1 MSAPSDPPGDGPHP
15 RGLDDPDYAAFAWG
29 RYRRIMRW
37 MALVAMLCIGG
48 ALGWLRAQGTVPLHM
63 AIATTLGVGLTTLL
77 GTGLMGLVFLSSG
90 TGHDEEADR
99 WAGRDRD

>member
-1 MSAPSDPPGDGPHP
+1 MSDQNGPHP

-37 MALVAMLCIGG
+37 MSAVAVACVAIALL
-48 ALGWLRAQGTVPLHM
+48 WLRARGPLPLQM
-63 AIATTLGVGLTTLL
+63 VIATTLGVGCTVLL
-77 GTGLMGLVFLSSG
+77 ATALMGLIFLSSG

-99 WAGRDRD
+99 WTGRDRE